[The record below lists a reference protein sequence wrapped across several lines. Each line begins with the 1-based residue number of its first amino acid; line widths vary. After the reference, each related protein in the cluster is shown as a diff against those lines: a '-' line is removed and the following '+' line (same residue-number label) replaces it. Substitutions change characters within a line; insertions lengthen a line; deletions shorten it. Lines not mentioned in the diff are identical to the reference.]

1 NNIMNYDFVQEFKDY
16 ARTLWRD
23 RWQASQGTTSGADER
38 FLVVGEELSVPMA
51 LLQQNRL
58 DGLWNENFKRILRNV
73 ILGKNA
79 DNDPSFES
87 SVRKLIDC
95 RLLGF
100 NDGAQAVNY
109 ITSHDV
115 EGFRN
120 ERLFNYLQNNGVVFK
135 EKQIKLA
142 FV

>member
-1 NNIMNYDFVQEFKDY
+1 
-16 ARTLWRD
+16 
-23 RWQASQGTTSGADER
+23 
-38 FLVVGEELSVPMA
+38 ELSVPMA

-58 DGLWNENFKRILRNV
+58 DGLWNENLQRILRNV
-73 ILGKNA
+73 IVGR
-79 DNDPSFES
+79 NDDKEPSFEW

-95 RLLGF
+95 RNLGF
-100 NDGAQAVNY
+100 SDGAQAVNY

-120 ERLFNYLQNNGVVFK
+120 ERLYNYLQNNGVVFK

-142 FV
+142 FVCLLSAVGIPLVLVAEDHSVHHHLPIPSP